1 MPTIDL
7 RRRLVELD
15 AQILEQ
21 KRALRD
27 LQQTRITV
35 ERELRET
42 ATYPILTLPVEITTE
57 IFDQLPVETVYY
69 SRPGLW
75 TNMAPVLAAVC
86 RSWRGIALSTP
97 KLWSTME
104 ISLDDVPLTV
114 IAEPGM
120 VELSI
125 HRWLGRSG
133 ECPLSLTFTL
143 HRNRFPLSRLRTI
156 VHQYAYRTRYIK
168 LDLGDF
174 IPMDALELY
183 SLSFPSL
190 QAASFRCDSHLE
202 THVFGNAPQL
212 HSLHVLPISEGIAPA
227 RFHLPWQQLTTFE
240 GCIQNLDLFI
250 VASNLIDVKCNWTG
264 DMYSDPRVI
273 THSRITSFTVI
284 DAPSDLIL
292 QYLNLPSLRH
302 LDLMRVDEYDFVA
315 SFIKRS
321 LPPLISLRARA
332 ADPAFSQWHKAAL
345 HVAGTLEDLELLS
358 PSLEVMVSIFNSWEI
373 SGDRTLRT
381 LLNLK
386 TLRFLD
392 VPDPLRQY
400 RLVHFLYPRSE
411 KLRSFQLVWEESPFL
426 DGCTLAGA
434 PGAPASLDTI
444 VGHFSRLRAA
454 GMDVY
459 VGTENENYAATND
472 VATQPSL
479 PCQAGRKRLRKN

>member
-42 ATYPILTLPVEITTE
+42 ASYPILALPVEITTE
-57 IFDQLPVETVYY
+57 IFHRLPLKVASY
-69 SRPGLW
+69 SGSGLSSYV
-75 TNMAPVLAAVC
+75 APVSLTAVC

-104 ISLDDVPLTV
+104 ILFDGVPPTV

-133 ECPLSLTFTL
+133 ECPLSLTFIL
-143 HRNRFPLSRLRTI
+143 HDNRFPLSRLRTI
-156 VHQYAYRTRYIK
+156 VHQYAYRTRYLN
-168 LDLGDF
+168 LDDF
-174 IPMDALELY
+174 NPMDALELY

-190 QAASFRCDSHLE
+190 QAATFRCDSNLE

-212 HSLHVLPISEGIAPA
+212 HSLHMLSLPNEGIVLA
-227 RFHLPWQQLTTFE
+227 RLHLPWQQLTTFE
-240 GCIQNLDLFI
+240 GTIHNLDLFV
-250 VASNLIDVKCNWTG
+250 VAPNLIDVKCYWPGQNT
-264 DMYSDPRVI
+264 PALI
-273 THSRITSFTVI
+273 THSRLTSLTVI
-284 DAPSDLIL
+284 ADDTIL
-292 QYLNLPSLRH
+292 KYLTLPCLRH
-302 LDLMRVDEYDFVA
+302 LDLTVELNRYNFVA
-315 SFIKRS
+315 SFLKRS
-321 LPPLISLRARA
+321 SPPLISLRAQA
-332 ADPAFSQWHKAAL
+332 ADPAFSQWHNAAL

-358 PSLEVMVSIFNSWEI
+358 PSRGVMASIFSSWE
-373 SGDRTLRT
+373 SPGRRTLT
-381 LLNLK
+381 ALSNLK

-392 VPDPLRQY
+392 VLDPVSQHE
-400 RLVHFLYPRSE
+400 LVHFLYLRSD
-411 KLRSFQLVWEESPFL
+411 KLRSLQLVWYGSPYL
-426 DGCTLAGA
+426 YGRTEAGA
-434 PGAPASLDTI
+434 PGAPAALDTI

-459 VGTENENYAATND
+459 VGTEDENYAATND
-472 VATQPSL
+472 EAL
-479 PCQAGRKRLRKN
+479 DA